1 MTPAV
6 SVCIPTYEQPALAMR
21 AIQSV
26 QRQAG
31 CDFEIVI
38 TDDSRSDAVQAAVT
52 PLLNDGRVR
61 YYRNDRQMGAVAN
74 WNEAIRRG
82 RGRVRKILHHD
93 DWLASDDALARFA
106 EPILAGRTKLVFAA
120 CNARSADGGLR
131 FIHTAGP
138 EQIARLK
145 QDPNEILFANFIGA
159 PSVVAI
165 DASLR
170 SRFDPTYLWIS
181 DMEFYARA
189 VAETGGNFE
198 YLHEPLVDISTDL
211 PSQISRVFE
220 ENHDRAY
227 YEYALAH
234 TAASLSDEHRE
245 RSRAFLR
252 GFAEKIPA
260 RDQVAMALRAL
271 KSGRLSLAL
280 TLASV
285 LVANARRGG
294 KAD

>member
-21 AIQSV
+21 AIESV
-26 QRQAG
+26 QRQVG
-31 CDFEIVI
+31 CDFEIVV
-38 TDDSRSDAVQAAVT
+38 TDDSRSDAVKAAVAPVLT
-52 PLLNDGRVR
+52 DERVR

-106 EPILAGRTKLVFAA
+106 EPILAGRSKLVFSA

-131 FIHTAGP
+131 FIHSATA
-138 EQIARLK
+138 EQITRFK
-145 QDPNEILFANFIGA
+145 HDPNEILFANFIGA

-165 DASLR
+165 DASLI
-170 SRFDPTYLWIS
+170 SRFDPTYLWLS
-181 DMEFYARA
+181 DLEFYRRA
-189 VAETGGNFE
+189 VIELGGSFE
-198 YLHEPLVDISTDL
+198 YLREPLVNISTDL

-220 ENHDRAY
+220 DNHDRAY

-234 TAASLSDEHRE
+234 TAASLSGQHRKQ
-245 RSRAFLR
+245 SRIFLR
-252 GFAEKIPA
+252 GFAERIPA
-260 RDQVAMALRAL
+260 IDQASMVMRALSSGQLPLALR
-271 KSGRLSLAL
+271 
-280 TLASV
+280 LASV
-285 LVANARRGG
+285 LVANTRKGS
-294 KAD
+294 KAG